1 MPNFCNEKIRVAN
14 IIEEARLGGPQ
25 LRMIAVASFFNHDIH
40 STLIFPK
47 KNSFKFQKKCQNKG
61 ISYLLTPLTTPRKNL
76 LTILKFIFFFPFEII
91 RLYLILKKNNF
102 DVVHLSGGS
111 WQYKGIIAAK
121 LANIKVVWELNDT
134 YVPFLVRIAF
144 LFFSR
149 FSNGFIFASQR
160 TQNYYKKLVPKNK
173 PTFVIQSPVDTNFF
187 DPNLDYKNT
196 NINKI
201 ENLSDKIV
209 MGTTS
214 NINPVKGLDVLIKAS
229 KQLKNLQNK
238 IVFLV
243 IGTVYENQKK
253 YYNYLLELIR
263 TNNIKNFYFL
273 GEKDNVREFLHK
285 IDVYIC
291 CSNYESSPLAVWEAM
306 SMSKPIISTDVGD
319 VEKFVTNNVNGMIVP
334 TGTENGLAD
343 AIRKLATSP
352 RLRNSFGKLSR
363 EVAIKEFNINK
374 CVNLHKK
381 VYKLILN
388 PKIK

>member
-1 MPNFCNEKIRVAN
+1 M
-14 IIEEARLGGPQ
+14 
-25 LRMIAVASFFNHDIH
+25 
-40 STLIFPK
+40 
-47 KNSFKFQKKCQNKG
+47 
-61 ISYLLTPLTTPRKNL
+61 
-76 LTILKFIFFFPFEII
+76 
-91 RLYLILKKNNF
+91 
-102 DVVHLSGGS
+102 
-111 WQYKGIIAAK
+111 
-121 LANIKVVWELNDT
+121 
-134 YVPFLVRIAF
+134 VRIAF

-209 MGTTS
+209 MGTNS
-214 NINPVKGLDVLIKAS
+214 NITPVKGLEVLIKAF
-229 KQLKNLQNK
+229 KKLKNLQNK

-319 VEKFVTNNVNGMIVP
+319 VEKFVTNNVNGMILP
-334 TGTENGLAD
+334 TGAESSLAD